1 MVGTGPLI
9 TLLLLTMLQDFSGLL
24 VPSVITAVDGRF
36 SVVLPVSHVNAAST
50 IACPRLSSLGFSVV
64 VVPGFSAIDVM
75 GAGLGAEFLV
85 AVFSSSA
92 KAASAITGPG
102 LSSAGFSV
110 VVVPGFSAVDII
122 GTGLGAE
129 FSVVTLRLADLFLRG
144 IMGVVLQKLVV
155 KLRDGSCVMEA
166 V

>member
-1 MVGTGPLI
+1 M
-9 TLLLLTMLQDFSGLL
+9 
-24 VPSVITAVDGRF
+24 
-36 SVVLPVSHVNAAST
+36 
-50 IACPRLSSLGFSVV
+50 
-64 VVPGFSAIDVM
+64 DVM

-92 KAASAITGPG
+92 EAASAITGPG

-110 VVVPGFSAVDII
+110 VVVPGFSAVDVI

-129 FSVVTLRLADLFLRG
+129 FSVVLVAVSGAMFSSLVGLALAGEDTAACALPLNLRLADLFLRG